1 MVLLGFL
8 LYLSLIIGI
17 GWYSSR
23 FASKGL
29 NEYFLAG
36 RGLNYFVTAL
46 SAVASGRS
54 AWLLLGFT
62 GMAYMQGFSAIWAA
76 AGYTIVELL
85 LFLYF
90 APPFRK
96 FTSENNCITVPD
108 YFSERF
114 PNKRIT
120 LRILLAVVI
129 ILFMSGYVASQLV
142 AGGKAFSATFE
153 ITENTGVVLTALII
167 FLYTVTGG
175 FLAVSL
181 TDMVQGI
188 FMLFALIGLP
198 IYAIINFGGWS
209 ELTEIITQNA
219 FFDPWSMTAGAFIG
233 FVGIGFGSPGSPHI
247 LVRYMSINDP
257 SKLKFAAITG
267 TIWNILMAFGALFI
281 GIAGRAYFPEVAGL
295 PDADAEK
302 VFPVLAEQLMHPFV
316 FGLII
321 ASVFAAI
328 MSTAD
333 SQLLVAASAIVRD
346 LYQKLGRGE
355 YLQEDRLVML
365 SRIAVGVLLIFAL
378 TLGYIAEDIVFWL
391 VLYSWAGLGATIGPT
406 ILLSVFW
413 RRTTGEGVIGGII
426 TGGALVILWKQVPF
440 IREYVWDVYELVPAF
455 LGGLFITWLVSFL
468 TSKKLW
474 Y

>member
-1 MVLLGFL
+1 MVLAGFL

-17 GWYSSR
+17 GWYSSK

-29 NEYFLAG
+29 SEYFLAG

-76 AGYTIVELL
+76 AGYTVVELF
-85 LFLYF
+85 LFLFF

-96 FTSENNCITVPD
+96 FTVDFNCITVPD

-120 LRILLAVVI
+120 LRIMLAVVI
-129 ILFMSGYVASQLV
+129 ILFMSGYVAAQLV
-142 AGGKAFSATFE
+142 AGGKAFSATFA
-153 ITENTGVVLTALII
+153 ITENYGIFLTALII
-167 FLYTVTGG
+167 FFYTVTGG

-181 TDMVQGI
+181 TDTVQGI

-198 IYAIINFGGWS
+198 IYAIINLGGWQ
-209 ELTEIITQNA
+209 EVMQIVAEGA
-219 FFDPWSMTAGAFIG
+219 YFDPWSLTAGAFIG
-233 FVGIGFGSPGSPHI
+233 FIGIGLGSPGSPHI
-247 LVRYMSINDP
+247 LVRYMSIDDP
-257 SKLKFAAITG
+257 KKLKFAAITG
-267 TIWNILMAFGALFI
+267 TVWNILMAFGALFI
-281 GIAGRAYFPEVAGL
+281 GVAGRAYFPELQSL

-302 VFPVLAEQLMHPFV
+302 VFPVLAEQLVHPFL

-346 LYQKLGRGE
+346 LYQKVGRGE
-355 YLQEDRLVML
+355 YLSETRLVVL
-365 SRIAVGVLLIFAL
+365 SRWAVALLLVFAL
-378 TLGYIAEDIVFWL
+378 TLGFVAEDIVFWL

-406 ILLSVFW
+406 VLLAVFW
-413 RRTTGEGVIGGII
+413 RKTTGEGVIAGII
-426 TGGALVILWKQVPF
+426 TGAALVIAWKQIPF
-440 IREYVWDVYELVPAF
+440 FREMIWDVYELVPAF
-455 LGGLFITWLVSFL
+455 LGSLFITWLVSF
-468 TSKKLW
+468 TTYKKIW

>member
-1 MVLLGFL
+1 MVLIGFL
-8 LYLSLIIGI
+8 IYLSIIIGI
-17 GWYSSR
+17 GWYSSK

-62 GMAYMQGFSAIWAA
+62 GMAYVQGFSAIWAA
-76 AGYTIVELL
+76 AGYTVVELL

-90 APPFRK
+90 APPFRR
-96 FTSENNCITVPD
+96 FASNYNCITVPD

-120 LRILLAVVI
+120 LRILLTIVI

-153 ITENTGVVLTALII
+153 ITENYGILFTALII

-181 TDMVQGI
+181 TDTVQGL
-188 FMLFALIGLP
+188 FMLFSLIALP
-198 IYAIINFGGWS
+198 IYAILNLGGWHEFS
-209 ELTEIITQNA
+209 TVIAQEA
-219 FFDPWSMTAGAFIG
+219 YFDPWSLTAGAFIG
-233 FVGIGFGSPGSPHI
+233 FIGIGFGSPGSPHI
-247 LVRYMSINDP
+247 LVRYMSIDDP
-257 SKLKFAAITG
+257 KRLKFAAITG
-267 TIWNILMAFGALFI
+267 TVWNILMAFGALFI
-281 GIAGRAYFPEVAGL
+281 GMAGRAYFPELQSL

-302 VFPVLAEQLMHPFV
+302 VFPVLAEQLVHPFV

-346 LYQKLGRGE
+346 LYQKIGRGE
-355 YLQEDRLVML
+355 YLSDSRLVTL
-365 SRIAVGVLLIFAL
+365 SRWAVGCLLLFAL
-378 TLGYIAEDIVFWL
+378 ALGFLAEDIVFWL

-406 ILLSVFW
+406 VLLAVFW
-413 RRTTGEGVIGGII
+413 RKTTGEGVIAGIV
-426 TGGALVILWKQVPF
+426 TGAVLVILWKQVPF
-440 IREYVWDVYELVPAF
+440 FTENIWNVYELVPAF
-455 LGGLFITWLVSFL
+455 LGSLLMTWFFSFM
-468 TSKKLW
+468 TYKKI
-474 Y
+474 